1 MILFWLTAAFTIL
14 FEILGTIWGQVIAET
29 IGALP
34 NFPLVI
40 LFVYAIRRGADHS
53 IWLGLMGGLTF
64 DFLSSIPLGFTV
76 FPRVLLG
83 YLSGVGKGK
92 IYLDPILMPI
102 VFGFALSLANGLI
115 NSILGSLFGISP
127 GFSIFTRSVFW
138 LESLYNAI
146 LTPVFLFLMDNAI
159 KAWIRPYEQ
168 RERI

>member
-64 DFLSSIPLGFTV
+64 DFLSSIPW
-76 FPRVLLG
+76 
-83 YLSGVGKGK
+83 
-92 IYLDPILMPI
+92 
-102 VFGFALSLANGLI
+102 ALRYFRGCCSATL
-115 NSILGSLFGISP
+115 
-127 GFSIFTRSVFW
+127 V
-138 LESLYNAI
+138 E
-146 LTPVFLFLMDNAI
+146 
-159 KAWIRPYEQ
+159 
-168 RERI
+168 